1 MPSGRLN
8 GKIAIVTG
16 GASGMGARQVLRF
29 AAEGARVL
37 VADIDVERGRAV
49 AGEVGNAAIFEPLD
63 VREEANWQRVVG
75 VAEEHFRGP
84 VNVLVN
90 NAGILVEHP
99 LEQTS
104 LAEYRRVTDVMQVG
118 VFLGMRTVAASMRRA
133 GGGSIVNISSTAGMV
148 GYPNLF
154 AYCAAKWAVRGMSKA
169 AAMDL
174 APSGIRVNSVHPGYI
189 ETPMIANND
198 NYPTDLVPLKRHG
211 TVDEIASLV
220 IYLVSDESGYCTGA
234 EFVIDGGLTVS

>member
-1 MPSGRLN
+1 MQRGRLD

-16 GASGMGARQVLRF
+16 GASGMGAKQAFRF

-37 VADIDVERGRAV
+37 VADIDVDRGRNV
-49 AGEVGNAAIFEPLD
+49 AREVGDAAVFEPLD
-63 VREEANWQRVVG
+63 VRDEASWQRVV
-75 VAEEHFRGP
+75 VAAEQHFGGP

-90 NAGILVEHP
+90 NAGILVEHS
-99 LEQTS
+99 LEATS
-104 LAEYRRVTDVMQVG
+104 LGEFRRVTDVMQVG

-133 GGGSIVNISSTAGMV
+133 GRGSIVNISSTAGMV

-174 APSGIRVNSVHPGYI
+174 APAGIRVNSVHPGDI

-220 IYLVSDESGYCTGA
+220 IYLASDESTYCTGA

>member
-1 MPSGRLN
+1 MQLGRLK
-8 GKIAIVTG
+8 GKFAIVTG
-16 GASGMGARQVLRF
+16 GASGMGARQAARF
-29 AAEGARVL
+29 AEEGARVL
-37 VADIDVERGRAV
+37 VADIDAVRGRAI
-49 AGEVGNAAIFEPLD
+49 AREIGDAATFESLD
-63 VREEANWQRVVG
+63 VRDEENWRRVVDR
-75 VAEEHFRGP
+75 AEDHFGGP

-90 NAGILVEHP
+90 NAGILVENS
-99 LEQTS
+99 LEKTT

-133 GGGSIVNISSTAGMV
+133 GGGSIINTSSTAGMV

-174 APSGIRVNSVHPGYI
+174 APDRIRVNSVHPGDI

-211 TVDEIASLV
+211 TVDEIAALA
-220 IYLVSDESGYCTGA
+220 IYLASDESSYTTGA